1 MPKFTK
7 AQFSNLLSTNLLS
20 WTLWAIILYVWTT
33 NWDLTIGIFNSIKK
47 NLFFIDFFFPFLA
60 VYYHSLSLNLPYIG
74 FLFSFNILSL
84 NQALAQTIGNLT
96 TTTTTKSLVPNNNQ
110 DIQEKITLGVKA
122 PLITL
127 TLLCIVLSFNI
138 LSLNQILTNNLKL
151 NNNNKKCSPK

>member
-20 WTLWAIILYVWTT
+20 WALWAIILYVWTT
-33 NWDLTIGIFNSIKK
+33 NWDLTIGIFNFIKK
-47 NLFFIDFFFPFLA
+47 NLFFIDFFSFFT

-84 NQALAQTIGNLT
+84 NQALTQTIGNLTT
-96 TTTTTKSLVPNNNQ
+96 TTTTTKSLVPNNNKN
-110 DIQEKITLGVKA
+110 IQEKISLGVKA

-127 TLLCIVLSFNI
+127 NLLCIVLSFNI
-138 LSLNQILTNNLKL
+138 LSLNQTLTNNLKL